1 MLDLDQSEKL
11 YLQRLQHIS
20 RLTDQNKGNIFHGN
34 LDMCLVYMYKD
45 NVMAYN
51 YAESEILN
59 IFDAKKDYY
68 QDELYFE
75 WLNHVP

>member
-1 MLDLDQSEKL
+1 MF
-11 YLQRLQHIS
+11 I
-20 RLTDQNKGNIFHGN
+20 GN

-68 QDELYFE
+68 
-75 WLNHVP
+75 